1 MLRYFFSRSIHM
13 VIDSVDDLTIAPGV
27 DAEET
32 LFAFRST
39 VVTALVSFDEYLP
52 EDSVFLEAPEAR
64 RLHDAKRN
72 VYVAIIELID
82 AKISAITR

>member
-1 MLRYFFSRSIHM
+1 MLRYFFSRSIAT
-13 VIDSVDDLTIAPGV
+13 VIDSVDDLSFHKF
-27 DAEET
+27 DYAEET
-32 LFAFRST
+32 LLTFRDT
-39 VVTALVSFDEYLP
+39 VYNDIVSFDKQLP
-52 EDSVFLEAPEAR
+52 QDSIFLEAPEAR

>member
-1 MLRYFFSRSIHM
+1 MLRYLFSRSLST

-27 DAEET
+27 EAEET
-32 LFAFRST
+32 LYAFRDA
-39 VVTALVSFDEYLP
+39 VVTDLVTFDEYLP
-52 EDSVFLEAPEAR
+52 EDSIFLEAPEAR

-82 AKISAITR
+82 AKISTITR

>member
-27 DAEET
+27 EAEET
-32 LFAFRST
+32 LHAFRDA
-39 VVTALVSFDEYLP
+39 VVTDLVTFDEHLP
-52 EDSVFLEAPEAR
+52 EDSIFLESPEAR

>member
-1 MLRYFFSRSIHM
+1 MLRYFFSRSIRM

-27 DAEET
+27 EAEET
-32 LFAFRST
+32 LYAFRDA
-39 VVTALVSFDEYLP
+39 VVTDLVSFDEYLP

-82 AKISAITR
+82 AQISAITR